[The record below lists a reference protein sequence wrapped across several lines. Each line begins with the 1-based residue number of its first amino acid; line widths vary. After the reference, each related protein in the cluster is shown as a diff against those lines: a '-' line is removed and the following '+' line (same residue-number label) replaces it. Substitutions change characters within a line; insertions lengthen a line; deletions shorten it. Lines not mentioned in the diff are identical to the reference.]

1 MSKLHDM
8 SSLSPVTMAMD
19 AVTDEVVTPTG
30 RDDPRLELV
39 RKGQRQADEQRRREA
54 QALEDHE
61 AHREQIEAD
70 AREFEADVEAI
81 EQRGADAE
89 RDSADVVTG
98 EVEGESAYEKAMR
111 EMHERQDAFAQTRAQ
126 REQEAGYLPKVLRK
140 YE

>member
-19 AVTDEVVTPTG
+19 AATDAVTTPS
-30 RDDPRLELV
+30 RADDPRLELI
-39 RKGQRQADEQRRREA
+39 RQGQRDADEQRRREQ
-54 QALEDHE
+54 QALEAHE
-61 AHREQIEAD
+61 EHQAQVEVD
-70 AREFEADVEAI
+70 ARQYQADVEAI

-89 RDSADVVTG
+89 RDTADVVTG
-98 EVEGESAYEKAMR
+98 EVEGESVYEKAMR
-111 EMHERQDAFAQTRAQ
+111 EMHERQDSYAQTRAQ